1 MGAIRPGPAVHE
13 RDRVRKLSR
22 TRRPQTNN
30 VYGQIVAPD
39 GLRPI
44 VVALEKALGP
54 GCVSVYNP
62 RPGAPEVIRLRTD
75 VADFES
81 LPLPGGMDHLFNG
94 SVAGMSDDVAA
105 FVRRVSVAFAEAKL
119 EHTFDVVEGGRVVLS
134 LP

>member
-1 MGAIRPGPAVHE
+1 MVMIATTSP
-13 RDRVRKLSR
+13 DRI

-39 GLRPI
+39 GLRP
-44 VVALEKALGP
+44 VVAALEKVLGP
-54 GCVSVYNP
+54 GCVSVFNP

-81 LPLPGGMDHLFNG
+81 LALPGGMDHLFNG
-94 SVAGMSDDVAA
+94 SVAGSAEDVAA
-105 FVRRVSVAFAEAKL
+105 FARRVSAAMVEAKI
-119 EHTFDVVEGGRVVLS
+119 EHTFDVVNARRVALT

>member
-1 MGAIRPGPAVHE
+1 VYNPAILYRTG
-13 RDRVRKLSR
+13 S
-22 TRRPQTNN
+22 TRRPQSNN

-54 GCVSVYNP
+54 GCVSAYNP
-62 RPGAPEVIRLRTD
+62 RPGAAEVIRLRTD

-81 LPLPGGMDHLFNG
+81 LPLPGGMEHLFNG
-94 SVAGMSDDVAA
+94 AVAGSSDDVTA
-105 FVRRVSVAFAEAKL
+105 FVRRLSAALVDAKL
-119 EHTFDVVEGGRVVLS
+119 EHTLDVVDGGRVVLA